1 MKTRYVFAALIAVAL
16 VSGVIQNVSWG
27 AEVSQEQRE
36 AMQLKFEELRERLA
50 LTPEQEA
57 KIAPLVQ
64 ARNEKLKALRGSS
77 GSEPSRRERLAMLKE
92 ARSIQQDFVERV
104 EPMLTAEQ
112 KKEWAAIREEMKEA
126 AKARRRDR

>member
-1 MKTRYVFAALIAVAL
+1 MKTRYVFAALVAVAL
-16 VSGVIQNVSWG
+16 VSGGMQSVAWG
-27 AEVSQEQRE
+27 AEVSPEQRE

-64 ARNEKLKALRGSS
+64 ERNEKLKALRGS
-77 GSEPSRRERLAMLKE
+77 GGGEASRRERIAMLKE
-92 ARSIQQDFVERV
+92 ARGIQQEFVEQV

>member
-1 MKTRYVFAALIAVAL
+1 MKTRYVFALLIVVAL
-16 VSGVIQNVSWG
+16 MSGGIKDVAWG

-64 ARNEKLKALRGSS
+64 ERNEKLKALRGSS
-77 GSEPSRRERLAMLKE
+77 GAEPSRRERLAMLKE